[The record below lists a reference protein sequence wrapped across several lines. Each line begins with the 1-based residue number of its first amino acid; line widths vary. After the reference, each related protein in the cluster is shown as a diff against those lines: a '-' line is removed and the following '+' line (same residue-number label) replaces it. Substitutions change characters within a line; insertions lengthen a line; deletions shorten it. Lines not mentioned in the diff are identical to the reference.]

1 MIRNAV
7 TKVATNKIFYVTI
20 SIIIST
26 LLWLYVV
33 NVVNKNIEATITGIA
48 VEYLGEDDILLDRN
62 LLVSEDDRQTV
73 SLTILG
79 KRSVVTG
86 LNRDNIKISVDLT
99 KVKNP
104 GVVERYYEIT
114 LPENISERDYQI
126 KAQSPAIVSV
136 NIVRLVSEIVSVKG
150 TFIGTVEEGYLRQ
163 PMEFSPDTIKVSGPE
178 AVVSQIADAEVV
190 IERENLSDTV
200 VTELGFTLRD
210 KAGKPVVMD
219 DITTDTETIEVRL
232 PILQVKEVVLT
243 VDLVPGGGVE
253 KENTQVVIDP
263 PTIELSGDPELLETI
278 NTISIGTIDLS
289 KVTDTFSQT
298 YPIPI
303 PNNVENVY
311 QVTDAKVALEI
322 IGLATKR
329 MLITKIEKINLA
341 EGYTVAIPT
350 QTLILTI
357 RGPADQVALVETHN
371 IRVVVDLSEF
381 SQYVGLTSIEPEIY
395 VDGFP
400 LVGVIK
406 DYTKVTVSIAK
417 EVAEP

>member
-7 TKVATNKIFYVTI
+7 TKVTTNKIFYVTI
-20 SIIIST
+20 SIIISI

-33 NVVNKNIEATITGIA
+33 NVVNKNIEVTITGIP

-104 GVVERYYEIT
+104 GVVERYYEIA

-126 KAQSPAIVSV
+126 KAKSPIIVTV
-136 NIVRLVSEIVSVKG
+136 NIVRLVSEIVPGKG

-243 VDLVPGGGVE
+243 VDLVPGGGAE
-253 KENTQVVIDP
+253 KGNTQVDIRP

-289 KVTDTFSQT
+289 KNTDSFSQT
-298 YPIPI
+298 
-303 PNNVENVY
+303 
-311 QVTDAKVALEI
+311 
-322 IGLATKR
+322 
-329 MLITKIEKINLA
+329 
-341 EGYTVAIPT
+341 
-350 QTLILTI
+350 
-357 RGPADQVALVETHN
+357 
-371 IRVVVDLSEF
+371 
-381 SQYVGLTSIEPEIY
+381 
-395 VDGFP
+395 
-400 LVGVIK
+400 
-406 DYTKVTVSIAK
+406 
-417 EVAEP
+417 